1 MREVQ
6 YDKKENFYLD
16 LKCGPTQSHI
26 WAVSLKQSLQD
37 SSQKCLV
44 LNNFKG

>member
-26 WAVSLKQSLQD
+26 WAVFLRLLPGGPQS
-37 SSQKCLV
+37 S
-44 LNNFKG
+44 